1 MELTDN
7 GKLINKNPRGQDS
20 YYIVHTDV
28 SDTPKT
34 PDPLIV
40 AIPLDTPYVTPN
52 TDADNTNFST
62 ELRQI
67 KTDLMALK
75 SVV

>member
-1 MELTDN
+1 MGSIDN
-7 GKLINKNPRGQDS
+7 GKLINKNLRGQDS

-34 PDPLIV
+34 PDPIIV
-40 AIPLDTPYVTPN
+40 ANPLGTPYVIPN